1 VDRGQVVAAD
11 GFAWKKESMGEQAK
25 FYLSVGLKTCPFNDV
40 MLVSG

>member
-1 VDRGQVVAAD
+1 
-11 GFAWKKESMGEQAK
+11 MGEQAK